1 MHSVAGDESE
11 QPHEVA
17 PQGAAVLLQRVQH
30 FSLDQKLQLETHIN
44 SYSCRP
50 VLQLFQVPGYSIP
63 TCVRCSE
70 QLTNNSNFHQS
81 AAAAAAVAASA
92 SAAVAASAA
101 AAATSSS
108 TASSSDSDA
117 IAQQHQNPQ
126 QQHPNSQQQ
135 QQQQQ
140 QQMQSSSSSE
150 NLQSQDDSED
160 VSPFLS
166 MAVCSK

>member
-1 MHSVAGDESE
+1 MSCSV
-11 QPHEVA
+11 
-17 PQGAAVLLQRVQH
+17 L
-30 FSLDQKLQLETHIN
+30 F
-44 SYSCRP
+44 YSP
-50 VLQLFQVPGYSIP
+50 ALQLFQVPGYSIP

-117 IAQQHQNPQ
+117 IAQQQQHQNPQ
-126 QQHPNSQQQ
+126 QQQHQNSQQ

-160 VSPFLS
+160 VSPFQGLGYQGRES
-166 MAVCSK
+166 VAKGIVSGLHYVQCCERHGQKVAANTVLQRAY